1 MLSVVIATENSERV
15 LVPTLA
21 ALVAGSANGLVRE
34 VILADRGSSDGTAM
48 IADEAGC
55 RIEVAAGSVGERLRS
70 AATKA
75 RGAWLLFLRPGVFLD
90 ASWTEEVTG
99 FMQRAELG
107 GYADAR
113 AATFRPGAE
122 ADTPLATLSEAL
134 RMIAAAIG
142 ARPHPHQGLLI
153 SRSLY
158 DKVGGHRAEALDAE
172 ARLLRDL
179 GRTRIVMLRS
189 RALVMAA
196 V

>member
-1 MLSVVIATENSERV
+1 RTSRNRPGVVNRPDLRGRLMLSVVIATENSERV

-55 RIEVAAGSVGERLRS
+55 RIEVARGAVGEGLRS

-75 RGAWLLFLRPGVFLD
+75 RGAWLLFLRPGVVLD

-122 ADTPLATLSEAL
+122 ADTPLATLSEGL
-134 RMIAAAIG
+134 RMI
-142 ARPHPHQGLLI
+142 
-153 SRSLY
+153 
-158 DKVGGHRAEALDAE
+158 
-172 ARLLRDL
+172 
-179 GRTRIVMLRS
+179 
-189 RALVMAA
+189 
-196 V
+196 